1 MRLEPQEAGG
11 VPWQWAFSS
20 CHTRTLIHNLN
31 SGQCR
36 LLQWETAQVLA
47 WYFLWRSGRCKTRV
61 FSAQTPED
69 TQELGT
75 RKTDFPF
82 YPAKEPTD
90 IWAKFLYLHRENI
103 IRTFQHWRTESIA
116 SFFPSSHLAPAGT
129 QKPSL
134 LWKEKL
140 SGMMLTDPR
149 LCFCCERSLSTKTP
163 PTQNSSFFPSWS
175 PLSPLPHPW
184 QSSRLTFFTAKI
196 NTIEKKKNQK
206 KATSICNYDP
216 GLCSSRVFC
225 ESIPVHGTKPL
236 QNHSSPAGQLTF
248 KGLLGYKILIFDDWL
263 IFYMQPLTPSTLLA
277 EVLYQRINET
287 IKGSFIGSS
296 WAPKDMSPLLW
307 SLADCSCISA
317 F

>member
-11 VPWQWAFSS
+11 VPWQWAFLS
-20 CHTRTLIHNLN
+20 CHTRTLIHNLK

-61 FSAQTPED
+61 FSPQTPED

-82 YPAKEPTD
+82 YPAKEPRD

-163 PTQNSSFFPSWS
+163 QTQNSSFFPSWS

-184 QSSRLTFFTAKI
+184 QSSRLTFFTVKI
-196 NTIEKKKNQK
+196 NTIEKKKTTK
-206 KATSICNYDP
+206 KRP
-216 GLCSSRVFC
+216 RVFVTMTQVC
-225 ESIPVHGTKPL
+225 AVHV
-236 QNHSSPAGQLTF
+236 SSVRAFPCTAPNPCKT
-248 KGLLGYKILIFDDWL
+248 
-263 IFYMQPLTPSTLLA
+263 TLLLQDSWHLKDCWA
-277 EVLYQRINET
+277 
-287 IKGSFIGSS
+287 IKFSSLMTGSYST
-296 WAPKDMSPLLW
+296 
-307 SLADCSCISA
+307 CSH
-317 F
+317 